1 MNLNFFI
8 TVVFYTIILL
18 IIHSKLK
25 ERERHSNTPNMLE
38 SYVDM
43 NNNEEDLPYRK
54 SNTIIPLEDVNTVDD
69 QTNQA
74 LLKYLN
80 LEKEESENKS
90 HNTRLENNDLD
101 KFFPSKPESYTFQ
114 EVPTSL
120 ANLEKFNDLDQTEPT
135 GAQKGDVYAFEDF
148 ETQYSTL

>member
-25 ERERHSNTPNMLE
+25 ERERHSNIPNMLE
-38 SYVDM
+38 RYADI
-43 NNNEEDLPYRK
+43 NDGEDLPYGTP
-54 SNTIIPLEDVNTVDD
+54 NTIIPLEDVSTVDD

-101 KFFPSKPESYTFQ
+101 KYFPSKSENYTFK
-114 EVPTSL
+114 EVPTEL
-120 ANLEKFNDLDQTEPT
+120 ANLENFDNLDQNEPDGTQT
-135 GAQKGDVYAFEDF
+135 GNVYAFEDF